1 MSRALV
7 FRAWGLG
14 LQGLGIKKTV
24 ADVVTGF
31 GVRLGLGFRD
41 NKSMYSHGSNHEN
54 CRSETFF

>member
-1 MSRALV
+1 MSRAWV

-24 ADVVTGF
+24 AAVVTGF

-41 NKSMYSHGSNHEN
+41 NKSMHSCGSNHE
-54 CRSETFF
+54 TLQA